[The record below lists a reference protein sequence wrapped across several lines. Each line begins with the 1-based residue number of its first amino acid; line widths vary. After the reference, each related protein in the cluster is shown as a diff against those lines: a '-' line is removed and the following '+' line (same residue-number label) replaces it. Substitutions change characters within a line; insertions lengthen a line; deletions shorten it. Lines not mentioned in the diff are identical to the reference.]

1 MYIVEISPTLGK
13 GLFGSLNQLAV
24 TIGVFAVEALPIGN
38 DFFKYTRLAIVP
50 MILILILV
58 ILVALFL
65 RETPRWLVS
74 REKVKEAADM
84 LAFLRGVQYDDELE
98 EIQTAIHS
106 ENSTFYNK
114 IKYLKKKPA
123 YLALVFSVSLL
134 VFQQVCGVN
143 AIVFYGSRIF
153 TAAGFNRYQAN
164 LFAAVGI
171 GVIQVIGTFIAA
183 VVVDICG
190 RKLLLFI
197 GSAGSFVSTFV
208 LGIFFLLKHNGDS
221 PPSVLPVLCVIL
233 FISSF
238 ALSWG
243 PIPWVMVN
251 EFSPITVRAL
261 IVGVATATNWLFSLL
276 VTGLFDIDIV
286 LKYNYVV
293 WFIFSA
299 MSVLSIVFVCLLPET
314 KGRSLQKIVRDLAD
328 YQVWRVRKIC

>member
-1 MYIVEISPTLGK
+1 MV
-13 GLFGSLNQLAV
+13 
-24 TIGVFAVEALPIGN
+24 
-38 DFFKYTRLAIVP
+38 
-50 MILILILV
+50 LILMLV
-58 ILVALFL
+58 TLVSLFL

-74 REKVKEAADM
+74 RGNVKEAAGM

-106 ENSTFYNK
+106 ANGNFYSK
-114 IKYLKKKPA
+114 IKFLKKKPS
-123 YLALVFSVSLL
+123 YLALAFSVTLL
-134 VFQQVCGVN
+134 VFQQVCGIN
-143 AIVFYGSRIF
+143 AIIFYGSQIF
-153 TAAGFNRYQAN
+153 KAAGFTPYQAN

-208 LGIFFLLKHNGDS
+208 LGIFFLLKHNDS
-221 PPSVLPVLCVIL
+221 NPPTVLPVLCVIV

-261 IVGVATATNWLFSLL
+261 IVGVATATNWLFSTL
-276 VTGLFDIDIV
+276 VTVLFDIKIV
-286 LKYNYVV
+286 QEYNYVV
-293 WFIFSA
+293 WLIFSA

-314 KGRSLQKIVRDLAD
+314 KGRSLQKIVRDLED
-328 YQVWRVRKIC
+328 YKVWRVRKIC